1 MDASMLKG
9 RAIVSLTEG
18 IKVGTVAQPLF
29 DLQLLHLVALEIT
42 GEGGVSFIPF
52 DQVQNI
58 GPDVITVASQRVI
71 AGGTSATLIE
81 LDQVMKLKVIDQAG
95 TFLGTIAHVDIDPAS
110 GRVVRVAAHKGGV
123 LGVGGTTA
131 PIDPATILSI
141 GPDLMTLATDAA
153 LPVA

>member
-1 MDASMLKG
+1 MDANMLKG

-29 DLQLLHLVALEIT
+29 DLQLLQLVALEIT

-58 GPDVITVASQRVI
+58 GPDVITVASHRVI
-71 AGGTSATLIE
+71 EGGMSATLIE

-95 TFLGTIAHVDIDPAS
+95 TFLGTIAHVEIDPAS
-110 GRVVRVAAHKGGV
+110 GRVGRVAAHKGGV